1 MEEKKTA
8 RQWCDEAVSYVRFRP
23 DRSAIRRELT
33 QHLMDSRFQLL
44 DQGLDTETADARSV
58 ADMGDPQ
65 TVGLALDR
73 AHNPFLGWLWEL
85 SRLVC
90 PVLRAAVRLAVHCA
104 KQPGP
109 TYRTG
114 LRQSGAG
121 TGPGLWRGRR
131 HLSSFG

>member
-73 AHNPFLGWLWEL
+73 AAARLLLRNPDIGSVVVAHVAVVHPSPLPSGQEFLPQ
-85 SRLVC
+85 V
-90 PVLRAAVRLAVHCA
+90 
-104 KQPGP
+104 KQPGQLEGP
-109 TYRTG
+109 LHLLLP
-114 LRQSGAG
+114 LR
-121 TGPGLWRGRR
+121 L
-131 HLSSFG
+131 